1 MKKIII
7 WTLIAE
13 LGAFAFATLALS
25 QGDAVNALWLL
36 VAAVSTYAIA

>member
-1 MKKIII
+1 MKSIILWI
-7 WTLIAE
+7 LVAL

-25 QGDAVNALWLL
+25 QGETVNALWLI